1 MGIKDFFIRK
11 MVESKMGSL
20 PKEQQE
26 MIVGAIQKNPDFFAN
41 LAKEIEEESKNGK
54 DQIQAAMEV
63 IKRHQNELQKI
74 LKN

>member
-1 MGIKDFFIRK
+1 